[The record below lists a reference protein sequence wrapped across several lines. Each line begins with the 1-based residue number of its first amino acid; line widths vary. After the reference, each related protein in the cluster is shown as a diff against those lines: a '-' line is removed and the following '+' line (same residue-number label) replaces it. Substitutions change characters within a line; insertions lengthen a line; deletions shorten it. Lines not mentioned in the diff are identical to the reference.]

1 MLTLQRVSRIFP
13 NQVVLDKV
21 NLHVKRGVHY
31 GVVGMNGT
39 GKSTM
44 LKLFAGVEKP
54 DEGSVDRRSGCT
66 VGVLEQDQFQYDHYP
81 LVEVA
86 EMGNTALHDIKVK
99 MDALHVAMQ
108 NPDADIEKLGMEY
121 AHLQADFDHQEGY
134 TLRTKAEQMLM
145 GLGFAVADM
154 DRKLSEFSGGYKA
167 RVLLAKLLMGEPDL
181 LLLDEPTNHLDL
193 ATIHWLGEY
202 IKNMKQTVVV
212 VSHDR
217 EFLNLISDH
226 ILHIAASR
234 ITDYVGNYDEYRRM
248 YGIRYE
254 IESKVTAK
262 AEDRINQLQR
272 FVDQFG
278 AKASKA
284 RQAQSKAK
292 MIQKMEVELEGL
304 ERVAVVEKAPTFTF
318 DQRILST
325 EHILQV
331 KGLAKSYGD
340 MEIFENVKF
349 SLRRGDRAA
358 IVAPNGV
365 GKTTLLKIL
374 AGVQPA
380 TSGSYHW
387 GHAVEIGYFAQQQKE
402 ILPEAMNLFDYMISL
417 AKGQM
422 LPKIRTILGRLLFSG
437 DTVKKPMGILS
448 GGELSRVIFGQIML
462 LQPNTLILDEPT
474 NHLDMES
481 RENLLAA
488 LKEYPGTIIFVSH
501 DQYFLDQLATRI
513 IRLDRHQTDD
523 YLGGYQDYLR
533 KQGMDYL
540 GHVATESRPTK
551 HREEDHAPRHPRSE
565 SPSGSGDLA
574 MSVSP
579 ELQGMTKEELR
590 KHRAAER
597 AQTNVRLKPLQKN
610 LATCEEKV
618 AKLEARLKELAHAM
632 AHPKRVDG
640 KTDWESVAGLG
651 KEKKQIETDLAHL
664 EAEWEHLQKEIE
676 AC

>member
-1 MLTLQRVSRIFP
+1 M
-13 NQVVLDKV
+13 VLDKV
-21 NLHVKRGVHY
+21 NLHIKRGIHY

-39 GKSTM
+39 GKST
-44 LKLFAGVEKP
+44 LLRLFAGVEPP
-54 DEGSVDRRSGCT
+54 DEGSVDRRSGST
-66 VGVLEQDQFQYDHYP
+66 VGVLEQDQFQYDHYS

-86 EMGNTALHDIKVK
+86 EMGNVVLHDIKVK
-99 MDALHVAMQ
+99 MDALHIAMQ
-108 NPDADIEKLGMEY
+108 NPDADVEKLGMEY

-202 IKNMKQTVVV
+202 IKEMRQTVLV

-217 EFLNLISDH
+217 EFLNLISTH
-226 ILHIAASR
+226 ILHVAAGR
-234 ITDYVGNYDEYRRM
+234 ITDYSGNYDEFRRM
-248 YGIRYE
+248 YDIRFE

-262 AEDRINQLQR
+262 AEDRITQLQK

-284 RQAQSKAK
+284 RQAQSKVK
-292 MIQKMEVELEGL
+292 MIQKMEDELDGL
-304 ERVAVVEKAPTFTF
+304 ERVAVVEKAPSFTF
-318 DQRILST
+318 GQRLQST

-331 KGLAKSYGD
+331 KGLAKSYDG

-402 ILPEAMNLFDYMISL
+402 ILPEAMNIFDYMVSL
-417 AKGQM
+417 TTGQM
-422 LPKIRTILGRLLFSG
+422 MPKIRTILGRLLFSG
-437 DTVKKPMGILS
+437 DTVKKPMGVLS

-474 NHLDMES
+474 NHLDIES

-488 LKEYPGTIIFVSH
+488 LQEYPGTIIFVSH
-501 DQYFLDQLATRI
+501 DQFFLERLATRI
-513 IRLDRHQTDD
+513 IRLDHHQTDD
-523 YLGGYQDYLR
+523 YLGGYREYLR
-533 KQGMDYL
+533 KNGMDYL
-540 GHVATESRPTK
+540 GHVAPESRPTK
-551 HREEDHAPRHPRSE
+551 HREEDRSERHSRSE
-565 SPSGSGDLA
+565 SANVSGNPDSD
-574 MSVSP
+574 
-579 ELQGMTKEELR
+579 GMTKEELR
-590 KHRAAER
+590 KQRAAER
-597 AQTNVRLKPLQKN
+597 AQTNIRLKPLQHK

-618 AKLEARLKELAHAM
+618 AKLEARLKEVTHAM
-632 AHPKRVDG
+632 AHPKRVAG
-640 KTDWESVAGLG
+640 KTDWESVADLG
-651 KEKKQIETDLAHL
+651 KEKKKIETELAHQ
-664 EAEWEHLQKEIE
+664 ESEWEQLQKEIE
-676 AC
+676 GVV

>member
-1 MLTLQRVSRIFP
+1 MLTLQKVSRIFP
-13 NQVVLDKV
+13 NQVVLDKAS
-21 NLHVKRGVHY
+21 LHVKRGVHY

-39 GKSTM
+39 GKST
-44 LKLFAGVEKP
+44 LLRLFAGMELP
-54 DEGSVDRRSGCT
+54 DEGSVDRRAGTT
-66 VGVLEQDQFQYDHYP
+66 VGVLEQDQFQYDHLP
-81 LVEVA
+81 IVEVA
-86 EMGNTALHDIKVK
+86 EMGNAILHDLKVK

-108 NPDADIEKLGMEY
+108 SPDADVEKLGMDY

-134 TLRTKAEQMLM
+134 SLRTNVEQMLM
-145 GLGFAVADM
+145 GLGFAVTDLE
-154 DRKLSEFSGGYKA
+154 RRLSEFSGGYKA
-167 RVLLAKLLMGEPDL
+167 RVLLAKLLIGEPDL

-193 ATIHWLGEY
+193 TTIHWLGDY
-202 IKNMKQTVVV
+202 IKTMRQTVVM

-217 EFLNLISDH
+217 EFLNLTSDH
-226 ILHIAASR
+226 ILHIAANR

-248 YGIRYE
+248 YALRYE

-292 MIQKMEVELEGL
+292 MIQKMEEELEDL
-304 ERVAVVEKAPTFTF
+304 ERVAVVEKAPTFEF
-318 DQRILST
+318 GQRLQST

-331 KGLAKSYGD
+331 KALAKSYD
-340 MEIFENVKF
+340 ELIFENVKF
-349 SLRRGDRAA
+349 ALRRGDRAA
-358 IVAPNGV
+358 VVAPNGV

-380 TSGSYHW
+380 SEGSYHW

-402 ILPEAMNLFDYMISL
+402 ILPEAMNIFDYMCSL
-417 AKGQM
+417 TNGQLM
-422 LPKIRTILGRLLFSG
+422 PRIRTILGRLLFSG
-437 DTVKKPMGILS
+437 DTVKKPMGVLS
-448 GGELSRVIFGQIML
+448 GGELSRVVFGQIML
-462 LQPNTLILDEPT
+462 QQPNTLVLDEPT

-488 LKEYPGTIIFVSH
+488 LKEFPGTIIFVSH
-501 DQYFLDQLATRI
+501 DQYFLSQLATRI

-523 YLGGYQDYLR
+523 YLGGYREYLQ
-533 KQGMDYL
+533 KNSMDYL
-540 GHVATESRPTK
+540 GHVVAESKPTK
-551 HREEDHAPRHPRSE
+551 HRETVPVAEKE
-565 SPSGSGDLA
+565 GT
-574 MSVSP
+574 VS
-579 ELQGMTKEELR
+579 KEGQR
-590 KHRAAER
+590 KERAAER
-597 AQTNVRLKPLQKN
+597 EKTNVRLKPLQKK
-610 LATCEEKV
+610 LANCEEKV
-618 AKLEARLKELAHAM
+618 AQLEARLKEITHAM

-664 EAEWEHLQKEIE
+664 ESEWEQLQKEIDKD
-676 AC
+676 

>member
-21 NLHVKRGVHY
+21 TLHIKRGVHY

-39 GKSTM
+39 GKSTLM
-44 LKLFAGVEKP
+44 RLLAGVEAP
-54 DEGSVDRRSGCT
+54 DEGSVDRRTGTT
-66 VGVLEQDQFQYDHYP
+66 VGVLEQDQFQYDHMP

-86 EMGNTALHDIKVK
+86 EMGNAVLHDLKVK
-99 MDALHVAMQ
+99 MDALHIAMQ
-108 NPDADIEKLGMEY
+108 NPDADVETLGMEY

-134 TLRTKAEQMLM
+134 SLRTKAEQMLM
-145 GLGFAVADM
+145 GLGFAVEDM
-154 DRKLSEFSGGYKA
+154 ERKLSEFSGGYKA
-167 RVLLAKLLMGEPDL
+167 RVLLAKLLIGEPDL

-202 IKNMKQTVVV
+202 VKEMAQTVVV

-217 EFLNLISDH
+217 EFLNLVSDH

-248 YGIRYE
+248 YGIRFE

-292 MIQKMEVELEGL
+292 MIQKMEDELEDL
-304 ERVAVVEKAPTFTF
+304 ERVAVIEKAPTFTF
-318 DQRILST
+318 TQKLQST

-331 KGLAKSYGD
+331 KDLAKSYGD
-340 MEIFENVKF
+340 IQVFENVKF

-380 TSGSYHW
+380 TTGSYHW

-402 ILPEAMNLFDYMISL
+402 ILPEAMNIFDYMVSL
-417 AKGQM
+417 TTGQM

-437 DTVKKPMGILS
+437 DTVKKPMGKLS

-488 LKEYPGTIIFVSH
+488 LKEYPGTIVFVSH

-513 IRLDRHQTDD
+513 IRLDHHQTDD

-540 GHVATESRPTK
+540 GHVAADSRPTK
-551 HREEDHAPRHPRSE
+551 HRETEQVAAKSGTVSKEDQR
-565 SPSGSGDLA
+565 
-574 MSVSP
+574 
-579 ELQGMTKEELR
+579 KE
-590 KHRAAER
+590 RAAER
-597 AQTNVRLKPLQKN
+597 AQTNERLKPLQKQ
-610 LATCEEKV
+610 LTVCEEKV
-618 AKLEARLKELAHAM
+618 AKQEARLKEITHAM
-632 AHPKRVDG
+632 AHPKRVEG
-640 KTDWESVAGLG
+640 KTDWDSVAGLG

-664 EAEWEHLQKEIE
+664 ETEWERLQKEIE
-676 AC
+676 GIQSAV

>member
-1 MLTLQRVSRIFP
+1 MLTLQKVSRIFP
-13 NQVVLDKV
+13 NQVVLDKAS
-21 NLHVKRGVHY
+21 LHVKRGVHY

-39 GKSTM
+39 GKSTL
-44 LKLFAGVEKP
+44 LKLFAGVELP
-54 DEGSVDRRSGCT
+54 DEGSVDRRTGTS
-66 VGVLEQDQFQYDHYP
+66 VGMLEQDQFQYDHLP
-81 LVEVA
+81 IVEVA
-86 EMGNTALHDIKVK
+86 EMGNAALHDLKVK
-99 MDALHVAMQ
+99 MDVLHVAMQ
-108 NPDADIEKLGMEY
+108 SPDADVEKLGMEY

-145 GLGFAVADM
+145 GLGFAVDDM
-154 DRKLSEFSGGYKA
+154 ERKLSEFSGGYKA
-167 RVLLAKLLMGEPDL
+167 RILLAKLLMGEPDL

-193 ATIHWLGEY
+193 TTIHWLGDY
-202 IKNMKQTVVV
+202 IKGMPQTVVV

-217 EFLNLISDH
+217 EFLNLTSDH

-262 AEDRINQLQR
+262 AEDRMNQLQR

-292 MIQKMEVELEGL
+292 MIEKMQTELEGL
-304 ERVAVVEKAPTFTF
+304 ERVAVVEKAPTFEF
-318 DQRILST
+318 GQRLQST

-331 KGLAKSYGD
+331 KGLAKSYD
-340 MEIFENVKF
+340 ELIFKNVKF
-349 SLRRGDRAA
+349 ALRRGDRAA

-380 TSGSYHW
+380 TEGSYHW

-402 ILPEAMNLFDYMISL
+402 ILPEAMNIFDYMCSL
-417 AKGQM
+417 TSGQLM
-422 LPKIRTILGRLLFSG
+422 PRIRSILGRLLFSG

-448 GGELSRVIFGQIML
+448 GGELSRVVFGQIML
-462 LQPNTLILDEPT
+462 QQPNTLVLDEPT

-488 LKEYPGTIIFVSH
+488 LKEFPGTIIFVSH

-523 YLGGYQDYLR
+523 YLGGYQDYLQ
-533 KQGMDYL
+533 KNGMDYL
-540 GHVATESRPTK
+540 GHVVVVRQAHHERAEPTK
-551 HREEDHAPRHPRSE
+551 HRETAQVADNEG
-565 SPSGSGDLA
+565 PSS
-574 MSVSP
+574 
-579 ELQGMTKEELR
+579 KENQR
-590 KHRAAER
+590 KERAADR
-597 AQTNVRLKPLQKN
+597 AKINARLKPLQKQ
-610 LATCEEKV
+610 LAACEEKV
-618 AKLEARLKELAHAM
+618 AALEARLKEIAHAM
-632 AHPKRVDG
+632 AHPKRVEG

-664 EAEWEHLQKEIE
+664 ENEWEQLQKEIE
-676 AC
+676 TVQTS

>member
-1 MLTLQRVSRIFP
+1 MLTLQKVSRVFP

-21 NLHVKRGVHY
+21 TLHIKKGVHY
-31 GVVGMNGT
+31 GIVGMNGT
-39 GKSTM
+39 GKSTL
-44 LKLFAGVEKP
+44 LKLLAGVESP
-54 DEGSVDRRSGCT
+54 DEGSVDRRAGST
-66 VGVLEQDQFQYDHYP
+66 VGVLEQDQFQYDHIP
-81 LVEVA
+81 IVEVA
-86 EMGNTALHDIKVK
+86 EMGNAVLHDLKVK
-99 MDALHVAMQ
+99 MDALAVKMQ
-108 NPDADIEKLGMEY
+108 SPDADIEKLGMEF

-134 TLRTKAEQMLM
+134 TLRARAEQMLM
-145 GLGFAVADM
+145 GLGFAVNDM
-154 DRKLSEFSGGYKA
+154 ERKLSEFSGGYKA
-167 RVLLAKLLMGEPDL
+167 RILLAKLLMGEPDL

-193 ATIHWLGEY
+193 TTIHWLGDY
-202 IKNMKQTVVV
+202 IKGMKQTVVV

-217 EFLNLISDH
+217 EFLNLTSDH

-234 ITDYVGNYDEYRRM
+234 ITDYTGNYDEYRRM
-248 YGIRYE
+248 YAIRAD

-292 MIQKMEVELEGL
+292 MIQKMEDELEGL
-304 ERVAVVEKAPTFTF
+304 ERVAVVEKAPTFDF
-318 DQRILST
+318 GQRIQST

-331 KGLAKSYGD
+331 KGLAKSYD
-340 MEIFENVKF
+340 DEMIFENVKF
-349 SLRRGDRAA
+349 ALRRGDRAA

-374 AGVQPA
+374 AGVQPE
-380 TSGSYHW
+380 TEGSYHW

-402 ILPEAMNLFDYMISL
+402 ILPEAMNIFDYMCSL
-417 AKGQM
+417 SNGQLM
-422 LPKIRTILGRLLFSG
+422 PRIRTILGRLMFSG
-437 DTVKKPMGILS
+437 DTVKKPMGVLS
-448 GGELSRVIFGQIML
+448 GGELSRVVFGQIML
-462 LQPNTLILDEPT
+462 QQPNTLILDEPT

-488 LKEYPGTIIFVSH
+488 LKEYPGTILFVSH

-533 KQGMDYL
+533 KNGMDYL
-540 GHVATESRPTK
+540 GHVVAESKPTK
-551 HREEDHAPRHPRSE
+551 HRETTQVE
-565 SPSGSGDLA
+565 SKEG
-574 MSVSP
+574 SVS
-579 ELQGMTKEELR
+579 KEGQR
-590 KHRAAER
+590 KERAAER
-597 AQTNVRLKPLQKN
+597 AKVNERLKPLQKE
-610 LATCEEKV
+610 LAACEEKV
-618 AKLEARLKELAHAM
+618 ATLEARLKEITHTM

-640 KTDWESVAGLG
+640 KTDWDSVAGLG

-664 EAEWEHLQKEIE
+664 EAEWEQLQKEIE
-676 AC
+676 AIQAAV